1 MVFQYKDIYNFPQ
14 KVFDKAVETVEV
26 EGESEAENEQD
37 EEQEQEL
44 EKEMEMELEEDE
56 REFEQDGS
64 QYIEADSDDDEE
76 FSMVYNKIYIIIY
89 FKINNFFTY
98 ILLRRMKIV
107 ILDTKK
113 KLNYRTVLNLKPV
126 ILR

>member
-1 MVFQYKDIYNFPQ
+1 
-14 KVFDKAVETVEV
+14 VFDKAVEVVEV

-44 EKEMEMELEEDE
+44 EKEVEMELEADE
-56 REFEQDGS
+56 RELEQDGL

-76 FSMVYNKIYIIIY
+76 FSMVYNKMIIY
-89 FKINNFFTY
+89 FKINNSFTH
-98 ILLRRMKIV
+98 ILLCRMKIV
-107 ILDTKK
+107 ILDRKK

-126 ILR
+126 ILK